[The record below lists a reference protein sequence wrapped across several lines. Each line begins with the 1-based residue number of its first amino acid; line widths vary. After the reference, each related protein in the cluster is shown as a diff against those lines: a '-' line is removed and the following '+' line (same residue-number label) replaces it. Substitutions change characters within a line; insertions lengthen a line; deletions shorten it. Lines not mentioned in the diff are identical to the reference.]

1 MHRIS
6 NEADVHSREVPYGIS
21 LGLYGILHG
30 NIRKH
35 VRTEYNISF
44 LFAKHNYMY
53 EARYSFR

>member
-30 NIRKH
+30 NIQKH
-35 VRTEYNISF
+35 V
-44 LFAKHNYMY
+44 
-53 EARYSFR
+53 